1 MGQESEAIKKE
12 IEETREAL
20 GEKVDALA
28 GQLKEGVETAKTTGT
43 KVGAA
48 ILAAIVGVI
57 AIKKIRA
64 RRR

>member
-1 MGQESEAIKKE
+1 MGQEPEAIKKE

-43 KVGAA
+43 KVGVA
-48 ILAAIVGVI
+48 ILAAVIGVI